1 MKTKKGSG
9 STPKAPNHFFRT
21 KFVDKQRVSL
31 VILPGVQTSFRLI
44 YCLVYTMEIEAT
56 ENQENEDKNVEVEKV
71 EENDTEKQEEKRSIK
86 KLVKKANAAKNISLL
101 GRVPQKGNTFN
112 MELAKALGILGF
124 QNTRWM
130 ETSKY
135 TGVTP
140 KQILDQAHFTK
151 TMFINK
157 QRVIFYTLFLTSNF

>member
-1 MKTKKGSG
+1 
-9 STPKAPNHFFRT
+9 
-21 KFVDKQRVSL
+21 
-31 VILPGVQTSFRLI
+31 
-44 YCLVYTMEIEAT
+44 MESN

-157 QRVIFYTLFLTSNF
+157 QRVIFDTKTLFFDRFEFRICQSKLF

>member
-1 MKTKKGSG
+1 MK
-9 STPKAPNHFFRT
+9 A
-21 KFVDKQRVSL
+21 
-31 VILPGVQTSFRLI
+31 
-44 YCLVYTMEIEAT
+44 IESN
-56 ENQENEDKNVEVEKV
+56 ENQENEDKNGEVEKV
-71 EENDTEKQEEKRSIK
+71 EENETEKQEKRSIK

-140 KQILDQAHFTK
+140 KQILDEAHFTK

>member
-1 MKTKKGSG
+1 MK
-9 STPKAPNHFFRT
+9 A
-21 KFVDKQRVSL
+21 
-31 VILPGVQTSFRLI
+31 
-44 YCLVYTMEIEAT
+44 IESN
-56 ENQENEDKNVEVEKV
+56 ENQENEDKNGEVEKV
-71 EENDTEKQEEKRSIK
+71 EENETEKQEKRSIK

-140 KQILDQAHFTK
+140 KQRI
-151 TMFINK
+151 
-157 QRVIFYTLFLTSNF
+157 RVEAAACAMPCSFLGPLF

>member
-1 MKTKKGSG
+1 MKALES
-9 STPKAPNHFFRT
+9 N
-21 KFVDKQRVSL
+21 
-31 VILPGVQTSFRLI
+31 
-44 YCLVYTMEIEAT
+44 

-157 QRVIFYTLFLTSNF
+157 QRVILTPKLYFLTNLNLEFVNQNYFDFSDKGRRGERKK

>member
-1 MKTKKGSG
+1 MK
-9 STPKAPNHFFRT
+9 A
-21 KFVDKQRVSL
+21 
-31 VILPGVQTSFRLI
+31 
-44 YCLVYTMEIEAT
+44 IESN
-56 ENQENEDKNVEVEKV
+56 ENQENEDKNGEVEKV
-71 EENDTEKQEEKRSIK
+71 EENGTEKQEKRSIK

-157 QRVIFYTLFLTSNF
+157 QRVICLHTFPKLRNFIF

>member
-21 KFVDKQRVSL
+21 KFVDKQKVSL

-56 ENQENEDKNVEVEKV
+56 ENQENEDKNGEVEEI
-71 EENDTEKQEEKRSIK
+71 EEVDIQAKDKKSMK
-86 KLVKKANAAKNISLL
+86 KLAKQAGNAAKNISLL
-101 GRVPQKGNTFN
+101 GRVPKKCRTFN

-130 ETSKY
+130 ETSKH

-140 KQILDQAHFTK
+140 KQILDQAHFSK
-151 TMFINK
+151 TISIHK
-157 QRVIFYTLFLTSNF
+157 QRVKINLLF